1 MKNCAR
7 FMLCLSTFCLLILY
21 VASVPHTFSCQ
32 NIIQVTNADGT
43 TSRRCSGWVR
53 LSISDI
59 KQQNNENSKNKP
71 TDPNNKENEG
81 SRPTGSTNTQENT
94 PNKNNS
100 NHSGPQSVAIID
112 VPINCPEGFRPD
124 PRGIC
129 RESF

>member
-1 MKNCAR
+1 MFPWFSQKLHLTN
-7 FMLCLSTFCLLILY
+7 SITFLLNYLITGKINL
-21 VASVPHTFSCQ
+21 
-32 NIIQVTNADGT
+32 GT

-53 LSISDI
+53 LSISDT

-81 SRPTGSTNTQENT
+81 SKPTGSTNTGNFQGNT
-94 PNKNNS
+94 PNKNND
-100 NHSGPQSVAIID
+100 NHNGPQSIAIID